1 MVIANG
7 PEENAS
13 RAKVVK
19 DQVASL
25 IAPGGIFAQDD
36 ADSVPVPRRRDR
48 PKDTTY
54 SEAFPGIIPAP
65 EQGGFG
71 ALQAPIL
78 QGRRSIRQPE
88 ATAVRTVVRE
98 PPDTWKEN
106 LKKVDPVDPTAAARA
121 WRRQHRTRE
130 EHERRWRRWMKQ
142 KQRET
147 NPEGAPSLSGTM
159 VSSIPAGLR
168 PAKCIGDSF
177 PDGIRLPLFGQD
189 TPIPIWTTMGD
200 APWLDGKRFPS
211 PRVQDQTPWLKV
223 ADPMHPLQEMQK
235 TRSPRSSGPFTQRH
249 SRATSV
255 ALASVCENCDPL
267 SNPP

>member
-1 MVIANG
+1 MVAQAGTGEGVDCNIRLVSPGCPGPFNVDAKNLKDRFRFRILKGHQVENLLRHRELNPTAYYGLGLVAMAFIGWAASGYPGLAMTFSQCGNMVIANG

-88 ATAVRTVVRE
+88 VR
-98 PPDTWKEN
+98 PLDTLE
-106 LKKVDPVDPTAAARA
+106 
-121 WRRQHRTRE
+121 
-130 EHERRWRRWMKQ
+130 
-142 KQRET
+142 
-147 NPEGAPSLSGTM
+147 
-159 VSSIPAGLR
+159 
-168 PAKCIGDSF
+168 
-177 PDGIRLPLFGQD
+177 
-189 TPIPIWTTMGD
+189 
-200 APWLDGKRFPS
+200 
-211 PRVQDQTPWLKV
+211 
-223 ADPMHPLQEMQK
+223 
-235 TRSPRSSGPFTQRH
+235 
-249 SRATSV
+249 
-255 ALASVCENCDPL
+255 
-267 SNPP
+267 